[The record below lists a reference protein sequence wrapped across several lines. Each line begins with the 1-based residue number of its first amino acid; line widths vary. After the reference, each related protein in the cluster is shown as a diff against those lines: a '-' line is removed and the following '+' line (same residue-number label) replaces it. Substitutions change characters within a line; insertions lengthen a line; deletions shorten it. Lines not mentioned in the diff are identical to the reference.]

1 MRTKGEG
8 GGSMQRRGEIKKRA
22 GRKKDRKGG
31 EKGINRKGKGQI
43 EKKNAARNQERK
55 DCGVS
60 REKKEN
66 RAVKYQNSLLVSRVL
81 RA

>member
-1 MRTKGEG
+1 
-8 GGSMQRRGEIKKRA
+8 MQRRGEIKKRA
-22 GRKKDRKGG
+22 GMKKDRKGG

-43 EKKNAARNQERK
+43 ENKNAARNQERK